1 MQSPISHTSNST
13 ANPKYIPKC
22 ISKYFHCPKKK
33 KNQKGINDSELNSIL
48 QKNKNLLKLDNS
60 KLNNQQSINSP
71 FRNKGSS
78 PTKKTSFSPL
88 KLPSALQCKIR
99 YKTQNSNLMSIPI
112 KKKIQ
117 KEEKHFFHEFKDK
130 LRCIFCGGKKCKH
143 ENYKTNLN
151 NNNAIEGLNS
161 NFITE
166 NIIASQRPSEKLIQK
181 YNLIQK
187 FKTLNIGLIVNLQRE
202 GEHPYCGP
210 NAFHLTSSGY
220 SYNPSVF
227 TGDDI
232 KCKFSGWKDMEIPS
246 SMNFMLDIVKEMSI
260 VTHDEKAKVLV
271 HCHAGYGRTG
281 VVIVCYLLFN
291 SIKDSDSII
300 KEVREKRKKCV
311 ETNRQIN
318 YCKKFENFLNH
329 SRILFGDKESIDVYL
344 RRQEDLLF
352 GNEYFKYGFVPK
364 IIIKVLEKIIELN
377 QKFNYD
383 KVMIYKVIEGIIID
397 WNDELE
403 NELLNLKN
411 LINKGD
417 WDSFDKNN
425 NLIVIIELLFDWF
438 EDCVDFV
445 ISRERTEKIISSD
458 LYNDFFFNINGKK
471 KEKLNQQ
478 ILKQRKNLFD
488 YIKRIYHCFEY
499 EIIFSFATF
508 LITIQPITEQEQ
520 NLFDSMLGRISIGLL
535 GFSYSDANN
544 NEEYNK
550 SIFFLYSGLSSIL
563 KLICDS
569 IINNVEED
577 SYSIISPVRKNCP
590 VKYNLTEKE
599 NIPFG
604 LSLDNILINDRRK
617 SYILQRAL
625 HTMLS
630 NPRISLNS
638 SNNFFTPKILSKN
651 ITLIKE
657 NYNHD
662 FQILHQYYSNKN
674 LIEEPEVPSFY
685 LNSPSEIPTYPDNFK
700 RSINI
705 FSTQKDLC
713 KVEEEVNSKNSS
725 INVKNN
731 CDIFIDNI
739 NNDYSNGILNFD
751 INKID
756 NDYYKYIQK
765 EKKNNKKESM
775 TTTTTDNRKS
785 LINLNKKNSMQ
796 FNFDINK
803 KNSIK
808 MRGSMRKD
816 NNNYSNIISENGNNV
831 LNNYNK
837 NNQNEGIINLV
848 KCMNN

>member
-1 MQSPISHTSNST
+1 
-13 ANPKYIPKC
+13 
-22 ISKYFHCPKKK
+22 
-33 KNQKGINDSELNSIL
+33 
-48 QKNKNLLKLDNS
+48 
-60 KLNNQQSINSP
+60 
-71 FRNKGSS
+71 
-78 PTKKTSFSPL
+78 
-88 KLPSALQCKIR
+88 
-99 YKTQNSNLMSIPI
+99 
-112 KKKIQ
+112 
-117 KEEKHFFHEFKDK
+117 
-130 LRCIFCGGKKCKH
+130 
-143 ENYKTNLN
+143 
-151 NNNAIEGLNS
+151 
-161 NFITE
+161 
-166 NIIASQRPSEKLIQK
+166 
-181 YNLIQK
+181 
-187 FKTLNIGLIVNLQRE
+187 
-202 GEHPYCGP
+202 
-210 NAFHLTSSGY
+210 
-220 SYNPSVF
+220 
-227 TGDDI
+227 
-232 KCKFSGWKDMEIPS
+232 
-246 SMNFMLDIVKEMSI
+246 
-260 VTHDEKAKVLV
+260 
-271 HCHAGYGRTG
+271 
-281 VVIVCYLLFN
+281 
-291 SIKDSDSII
+291 
-300 KEVREKRKKCV
+300 
-311 ETNRQIN
+311 
-318 YCKKFENFLNH
+318 
-329 SRILFGDKESIDVYL
+329 
-344 RRQEDLLF
+344 
-352 GNEYFKYGFVPK
+352 
-364 IIIKVLEKIIELN
+364 
-377 QKFNYD
+377 
-383 KVMIYKVIEGIIID
+383 
-397 WNDELE
+397 
-403 NELLNLKN
+403 
-411 LINKGD
+411 
-417 WDSFDKNN
+417 
-425 NLIVIIELLFDWF
+425 
-438 EDCVDFV
+438 
-445 ISRERTEKIISSD
+445 
-458 LYNDFFFNINGKK
+458 
-471 KEKLNQQ
+471 
-478 ILKQRKNLFD
+478 
-488 YIKRIYHCFEY
+488 
-499 EIIFSFATF
+499 
-508 LITIQPITEQEQ
+508 
-520 NLFDSMLGRISIGLL
+520 MLGRISIGLL

-837 NNQNEGIINLV
+837 KNQNEGIINLV

>member
-143 ENYKTNLN
+143 ENYKTNMN

-161 NFITE
+161 NYITE

-508 LITIQPITEQEQ
+508 LITIQPITEEEQ
-520 NLFDSMLGRISIGLL
+520 KLFDSMLGRISIGLL

-550 SIFFLYSGLSSIL
+550 TIFFLYSGLSSII

-569 IINNVEED
+569 FSNNCEEETF
-577 SYSIISPVRKNCP
+577 SIVSPIRKNYP
-590 VKYNLTEKE
+590 VKYNLTKKEK
-599 NIPFG
+599 IPCT
-604 LSLDNILINDRRK
+604 LTKDNFFINDINDRRK
-617 SYILQRAL
+617 SYMIPRGI

-630 NPRISLNS
+630 NPRFSMNS
-638 SNNFFTPKILSKN
+638 SNFFTPITKNKSLIKDNENIYQFLKLPSKN
-651 ITLIKE
+651 L
-657 NYNHD
+657 N
-662 FQILHQYYSNKN
+662 
-674 LIEEPEVPSFY
+674 EESEIPSFY
-685 LNSPSEIPTYPDNFK
+685 LNTPSEVPSPDIDHKKNINLLSVK
-700 RSINI
+700 R
-705 FSTQKDLC
+705 DLG
-713 KVEEEVNSKNSS
+713 KVDEVISKNSNS
-725 INVKNN
+725 INSSFVDKNLCN
-731 CDIFIDNI
+731 NSNFGL
-739 NNDYSNGILNFD
+739 NNDSSAMIHFEYLKKIQENDKNKKMKRNKKTSKTIIMNQNDNKQLKNVINEHINHHSKMRNTMIIKKTNNFL
-751 INKID
+751 NKI
-756 NDYYKYIQK
+756 K
-765 EKKNNKKESM
+765 EKKKE
-775 TTTTTDNRKS
+775 KQ
-785 LINLNKKNSMQ
+785 K
-796 FNFDINK
+796 
-803 KNSIK
+803 
-808 MRGSMRKD
+808 
-816 NNNYSNIISENGNNV
+816 GNNE
-831 LNNYNK
+831 
-837 NNQNEGIINLV
+837 NEGIINLK
-848 KCMNN
+848 KCMNI